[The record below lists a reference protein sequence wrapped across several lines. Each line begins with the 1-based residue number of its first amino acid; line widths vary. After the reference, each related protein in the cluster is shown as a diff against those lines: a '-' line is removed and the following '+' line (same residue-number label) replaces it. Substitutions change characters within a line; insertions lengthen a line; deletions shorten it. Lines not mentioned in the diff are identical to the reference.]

1 MVDRS
6 ELDGLLRER
15 ALALEA
21 WDEAL
26 HELIT
31 TDPGDRPTAIGT
43 YRSAREHFY
52 QVHESL
58 EAHLIALLRESTA

>member
-1 MVDRS
+1 MEDRS
-6 ELDGLLRER
+6 ELDGLLHER

-31 TDPGDRPTAIGT
+31 TDPGNRPTAIGS
-43 YRSAREHFY
+43 YRAAREHFY
-52 QVHESL
+52 EVHESL
-58 EAHLIALLRESTA
+58 EAHLISLLRQQTQ